1 MDAAQGT
8 GMQKQ
13 TCNHREISLAEVNL
27 HLRADGS
34 LLIPQDSILIVS
46 DLHLGKDA
54 AFRAAGIPVPAGI
67 NRDLLKQLTRSVET
81 ADCSHLIFLG
91 DLIHN
96 RNSLTP
102 SVIDEMR
109 NWRKQHQDLDV
120 TLVLGNHDRH
130 VRGFPPS
137 WKLKT
142 CRSYQVDALTLVHDP
157 ATGKAQNAAPF
168 ICGHLHPAVQ
178 TGVAADRMKLRCF
191 AHYPDHLV
199 VPAFGPF
206 KGGMTLSTRKMID
219 CFAIA
224 ENQIWSVKQR

>member
-1 MDAAQGT
+1 MDEPRGS
-8 GMQKQ
+8 GIPNE
-13 TCNHREISLAEVNL
+13 TCNHQEISLADVTL

-34 LLIPQDSILIVS
+34 LFIPQCSMLIVS

-54 AFRAAGIPVPAGI
+54 AFRAAGIPVPTGI
-67 NRDLLKQLTRSVET
+67 NRDLLKQLTHSVET
-81 ADCSHLIFLG
+81 AACSHLIFLG

-102 SVIDEMR
+102 TVIDEMAR
-109 NWRKQHQDLDV
+109 WRKQHEDLKV

-130 VRGFPPS
+130 VRKFPDS
-137 WKLKT
+137 WKLET
-142 CRSYQVDALTLVHDP
+142 CPAYQVNALTLVHDP
-157 ATGKAQNAAPF
+157 ATGVNQKAAPF
-168 ICGHLHPAVQ
+168 VCGHLHPAVQ

-191 AHYPDHLV
+191 ALYPDHLV

-206 KGGMTLSTRKMID
+206 KGGMALSTRKMTD